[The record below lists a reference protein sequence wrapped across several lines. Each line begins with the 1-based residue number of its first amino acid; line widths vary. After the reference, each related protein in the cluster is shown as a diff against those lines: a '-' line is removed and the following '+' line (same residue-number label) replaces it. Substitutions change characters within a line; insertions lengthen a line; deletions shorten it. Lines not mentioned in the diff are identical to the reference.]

1 MSATRIRRHSGTAA
15 RAAAVLALLALG
27 ATACADA
34 DADGG
39 GRDRAAGKGGE
50 AVRVVSG
57 HPYAVD
63 SSPEAALA
71 FPMNDNV
78 FEGTV
83 VGTRPDVHAEDVLDD
98 GSTFEVVYTPVV
110 VRIDHV
116 HKGHLEKGSEVVV
129 RSMGGT
135 ADGVRYEI
143 AEAPAKKTF
152 AKGASLVVFGGA
164 YEAVDSEKSPALTP
178 NFLYR
183 KTGGAFVDATYAEG
197 AHDGG
202 PADRVDR
209 KKFLGELRSLDG
221 GAS

>member
-1 MSATRIRRHSGTAA
+1 MSAVRTMRPRAAA
-15 RAAAVLALLALG
+15 RAAAAVALLVLG
-27 ATACADA
+27 ATACAGTGDGSGSGAAKKDGA
-34 DADGG
+34 DP
-39 GRDRAAGKGGE
+39 
-50 AVRVVSG
+50 VRVISG

-71 FPMNDNV
+71 FPLNENV

-83 VGTRPDVHAEDVLDD
+83 VRTRPDVYAEDVLDD

-110 VRIDHV
+110 VRVDEV
-116 HKGHLEKGSEVVV
+116 HKGGLKKGAEVVL

-143 AEAPAKKTF
+143 EEAPAKNVFT
-152 AKGASLVVFGGA
+152 KGAALVVFGSA
-164 YEAVDSEKSPALTP
+164 YEAVDSESAPALTP

-183 KTGGAFVDATYAEG
+183 EAGDTVVDATYADG

-202 PADRVDR
+202 PAARADRA
-209 KKFLGELRSLDG
+209 KFLGELRSLDG
-221 GAS
+221 DSAS

>member
-1 MSATRIRRHSGTAA
+1 MSAVRTVGPRTAA
-15 RAAAVLALLALG
+15 RAAAALVLLALG
-27 ATACADA
+27 ASACSGA
-34 DADGG
+34 GG
-39 GRDRAAGKGGE
+39 DGRDRAAGKDTKSS
-50 AVRVVSG
+50 VRVISG

-63 SSPEAALA
+63 SSPAAALA

-83 VGTRPDVHAEDVLDD
+83 VDTRPDVYAKDVLDD

-110 VRIDHV
+110 IRVDEV
-116 HKGHLEKGSEVVV
+116 HKGGLKKGAEIVL

-143 AEAPAKKTF
+143 EEAPAKETF
-152 AKGASLVVFGGA
+152 DKGASLVVFGSE
-164 YEAVDSEKSPALTP
+164 YEAVDSETDPAITP

-183 KTGGAFVDATYAEG
+183 EAGDTVVDATYAGG

-202 PADRVDR
+202 PADRMDR
-209 KKFLGELRSLDG
+209 EKFLGELRSLDG
-221 GAS
+221 GTAS

>member
-1 MSATRIRRHSGTAA
+1 MSTVRIRRRSTTAA
-15 RAAAVLALLALG
+15 RAVAAAALLALG
-27 ATACADA
+27 ATACA
-34 DADGG
+34 GG
-39 GRDRAAGKGGE
+39 DGRDRAADRGRD

-57 HPYAVD
+57 HSYAVD

-83 VGTRPDVHAEDVLDD
+83 VGTRPHVYAKDVLDD
-98 GSTFEVVYTPVV
+98 GSVFEVVYTPVV
-110 VRIDHV
+110 VRIDRV
-116 HKGHLEKGSEVVV
+116 HKGDLRKGSEVVV

-135 ADGVRYEI
+135 AGGVRYEI

-152 AKGASLVVFGGA
+152 AEGASLVVFGSA
-164 YEAVDSEKSPALTP
+164 HEAVDSEKSPALTP

-183 KTGGAFVDATYAEG
+183 KSGGAFVDATYAEG

-209 KKFLGELRSLDG
+209 EEFLGGLRSLDG

>member
-1 MSATRIRRHSGTAA
+1 MVGPRTPA
-15 RAAAVLALLALG
+15 RVAAALVLLALG
-27 ATACADA
+27 ATACSGAGD
-34 DADGG
+34 D
-39 GRDRAAGKGGE
+39 GRDQAAKKHGKNT
-50 AVRVVSG
+50 VRVISG

-63 SSPEAALA
+63 SSPAEALA

-83 VGTRPDVHAEDVLDD
+83 MGTRPDVYAKDVLED

-110 VRIDHV
+110 VRVDEV
-116 HKGHLEKGSEVVV
+116 YKGGLKAGSEVVV

-143 AEAPAKKTF
+143 EEAPAKETF
-152 AKGASLVVFGGA
+152 GAGASLVVFGSE
-164 YEAVDSEKSPALTP
+164 YEAVDSEADPAVTP

-183 KTGGAFVDATYAEG
+183 ETGDTVVDATYAHG

-202 PADRVDR
+202 PADRMDR
-209 KKFLGELRSLDG
+209 AKFLSGLRSLDG
-221 GAS
+221 GTAS

>member
-34 DADGG
+34 GG
-39 GRDRAAGKGGE
+39 DGRDRAAGKRGE

-57 HPYAVD
+57 HAYAVD

-110 VRIDHV
+110 VRVDRV
-116 HKGHLEKGSEVVV
+116 HKGHLKKGSEVVV

-152 AKGASLVVFGGA
+152 AKGASLVVFGSA

-183 KTGGAFVDATYAEG
+183 KAGGAFVDATYAEG

-209 KKFLGELRSLDG
+209 TKFLGELRSLDG